1 MSRERDYGRRDV
13 LRAGGIVLGGSL
25 VSGSSTAQDG
35 DGSTTLTLLS
45 YNDIQT
51 AAAEDEDFPRLV
63 TLIEKRRAAADGP
76 VVVVGGGDEVGPHA
90 LSPISQW
97 HAPVDVLNEV
107 GPDADVIG
115 NHEFDYGLDPI
126 SDVTDD
132 SQFPWLATNLVDSET
147 GEAFDGTESAR
158 IVERGGVSV
167 GIIGLVDDGATYG
180 KTNIDFDAEG
190 ITLEDYTETG
200 PAEAKRLKEDE
211 NVDVVVALAHTGID
225 DAEALAEADADDDI
239 DVVVVGDDEQFYP
252 PEAVDGSIVSEA
264 RARAAYLSEI
274 ELTVADGEVTSWEG
288 ELIEV
293 TDDVEKDPTA
303 SEIIRDY
310 RDEVGLD
317 SVIVE
322 TETPLDA
329 TFGSNYHRET
339 GYGNLI
345 TDAMRERADADVAIT
360 NSGGIRSDSVYGPG
374 EITGGD
380 IFNTLPFP
388 NSLVTLELTGE
399 ELVEALESQ
408 VVTLESETGQ
418 DLGEEVS
425 QQTSGVRF
433 EWVPHEDA
441 DELVC
446 DVYVGGEPLDPDDT
460 YEVAVNSYMA
470 GGGSGFPLEDKPVLE
485 DTDEL
490 LVTLVVDY
498 LRERDTVAP
507 RVEGRMQRVDRDLP
521 DASVTVDG
529 NGKVVAEFEAPDDV
543 ESVAADTAAL
553 WTPDGEHRDAEKVV
567 FDADDET
574 LMVRVDDGDLAE
586 TIGEAD
592 DGDEVPLDLYVEY
605 ESSEYDHVYFER
617 SRLNADVAATVR
629 NRGRGRGRSRGR
641 DRVGA
646 P

>member
-1 MSRERDYGRRDV
+1 M

-25 VSGSSTAQDG
+25 VSGSATAQDG
-35 DGSTTLTLLS
+35 EESTTLTLLS

-51 AAAEDEDFPRLV
+51 AAAEDENFPRLV
-63 TLIEKRRAAADGP
+63 TLIEQRRAAADGP

-90 LSPISQW
+90 LSPVSQW
-97 HAPVDVLNEV
+97 RAPVDVLNEV

-126 SDVTDD
+126 SEVTAD
-132 SQFPWLATNLVDSET
+132 SDFPWLATNLVDSET
-147 GEAFDGTESAR
+147 GEAFDGTESHR
-158 IVERGGVSV
+158 VVERGGVSV

-180 KTNIDFDAEG
+180 KTNIDFAAEG

-200 PAEAKRLKEDE
+200 PAQAKRLKEDE

-225 DAEALAEADADDDI
+225 DAEQLAEADADDDI

-252 PEAVDGSIVSEA
+252 PEEVDGSIVSEA

-303 SEIIRDY
+303 SEIITDY
-310 RDEVGLD
+310 RAEVGLD

-322 TETPLDA
+322 SETPLDA

-360 NSGGIRSDSVYGPG
+360 NSGGIRSDSTYGPG

-408 VVTLESETGQ
+408 IVTLESETGQ

-441 DELVC
+441 DELVR

-460 YEVAVNSYMA
+460 YRVAVNSYMA
-470 GGGSGFPLEDKPVLE
+470 GGGSGYPLEDKPVVK

-507 RVEGRMQRVDRDLP
+507 AVEGRMQRVDRDLP

-553 WTPDGEHRDAEKVV
+553 WTADGEHRDAEKVV

-646 P
+646 PGR

>member
-1 MSRERDYGRRDV
+1 MSRDRDYGRRDV

-25 VSGSSTAQDG
+25 VSGSATAADG

-51 AAAEDEDFPRLV
+51 AAAEDKKFPRLV
-63 TLIEKRRAAADGP
+63 TLIEERRAAADGP

-97 HAPVDVLNEV
+97 RAPVDVLNEV
-107 GPDADVIG
+107 DPDADVIG
-115 NHEFDYGLDPI
+115 NHEFDYGLDPVSEVTAD
-126 SDVTDD
+126 SD
-132 SQFPWLATNLVDSET
+132 FPWLATNLVDSDT
-147 GEAFDGTESAR
+147 GEAFDGTESTQV
-158 IVERGGVSV
+158 VERGGVKV
-167 GIIGLVDDGATYG
+167 GLIGLVDEGATYG
-180 KTNIDFDAEG
+180 KTNIDFEAEG

-211 NVDVVVALAHTGID
+211 EVDVVVALAHTGVP
-225 DAEALAEADADDDI
+225 DAEDLAEADADDDI
-239 DVVVVGDDEQFYP
+239 DVVVVGDDELEYP
-252 PEAVDGSIVSEA
+252 PAEVDGSIVSEA
-264 RARAAYLSEI
+264 QARANFLSEI
-274 ELTVADGEVTSWEG
+274 ELTVEDGEVTAWDG

-293 TDDVEKDPTA
+293 TDDIEKDPTA
-303 SEIIRDY
+303 SDIINDY
-310 RDEVGLD
+310 REDVGLD

-322 TETPLDA
+322 SETPLDA

-388 NSLVTLELTGE
+388 NTLVTVELTGE
-399 ELVEALESQ
+399 ELVETLESQ
-408 VVTLESETGQ
+408 VITLESGTGQ
-418 DLGEEVS
+418 SFGEEVS

-441 DELVC
+441 DELVR

-460 YEVAVNSYMA
+460 YEVAVNSFMA
-470 GGGSGFPLEDKPVLE
+470 GGGSGFPLADKPVLE

-498 LRERDTVAP
+498 LRERDTIAP
-507 RVEGRMQRVDRDLP
+507 TVEGRMQRVDRDLP
-521 DASVTVDG
+521 DADVTVDG
-529 NGKVVAEFEAPDDV
+529 NGKVVAEFDAPDDV
-543 ESVAADTAAL
+543 ESVAEDTATV
-553 WTPDGEHRDAEKVV
+553 WTSDGDTADAEQVV
-567 FDADDET
+567 FDADDDG
-574 LMVRVDDGDLAE
+574 LVVRVDDGDLAD
-586 TIGEAD
+586 TIEDAD
-592 DGDEVPLDLYVEY
+592 DGDEVPLNLYAEY

-629 NRGRGRGRSRGR
+629 RRGRGRAGPPGR
-641 DRVGA
+641 
-646 P
+646 